1 MFEYDTSAKNT
12 NEKKFRYN
20 NEQNRQ
26 SKWISNDVDGGN
38 RQYRTGSAR
47 FSRDIEGTKP
57 GILFNRDYAPPEH
70 VNQRL
75 SKRNIAKKISEVSSE
90 NQRVGEKLERRM
102 EKNYNKW
109 KEYDLLTAIIA
120 IAGLALSVVEF
131 EFSVWMAN
139 AIVTTETFN
148 AGNST
153 VV

>member
-1 MFEYDTSAKNT
+1 M
-12 NEKKFRYN
+12 
-20 NEQNRQ
+20 
-26 SKWISNDVDGGN
+26 
-38 RQYRTGSAR
+38 
-47 FSRDIEGTKP
+47 
-57 GILFNRDYAPPEH
+57 
-70 VNQRL
+70 
-75 SKRNIAKKISEVSSE
+75 
-90 NQRVGEKLERRM
+90 GEKLERRM

>member
-1 MFEYDTSAKNT
+1 
-12 NEKKFRYN
+12 
-20 NEQNRQ
+20 
-26 SKWISNDVDGGN
+26 
-38 RQYRTGSAR
+38 
-47 FSRDIEGTKP
+47 
-57 GILFNRDYAPPEH
+57 
-70 VNQRL
+70 
-75 SKRNIAKKISEVSSE
+75 
-90 NQRVGEKLERRM
+90 M

-153 VV
+153 VVLNVTGYCDPSHILGEIPTGDQSGVFQFCAE